1 MLFRAWSLRAYGFL
15 AWRYVRWT
23 TPSAHQI
30 DLDDRR
36 QDGEH
41 AAVALCSPS
50 RRARCRYRC
59 AGARPGLWASL
70 AGMCAASSLACS
82 TKVATAM
89 VERSAALRAAPTTRT
104 RSRCA
109 AAWRGCPCA
118 MHGEGAPAVARPDQR
133 LP

>member
-50 RRARCRYRC
+50 RRAR
-59 AGARPGLWASL
+59 L

-89 VERSAALRAAPTTRT
+89 VERSAALRAAATART
-104 RSRCA
+104 RSTCA
-109 AAWRGCPCA
+109 PG
-118 MHGEGAPAVARPDQR
+118 HGGGVRA
-133 LP
+133 L